1 MLDIE
6 NEDWSSASKGSAQY
20 TDADVIVPVSESA
33 KEKEERAK
41 LEEEE
46 RTRLAQEIL
55 RQEEVQATNWRNK
68 IVRVAFYSYRCVT
81 QTLAPVTDL
90 FCLK

>member
-33 KEKEERAK
+33 KEKEER
-41 LEEEE
+41 EN
-46 RTRLAQEIL
+46 L
-55 RQEEVQATNWRNK
+55 RQVLIGGPEGEQACK
-68 IVRVAFYSYRCVT
+68 S
-81 QTLAPVTDL
+81 TDPEDSNGYTTC
-90 FCLK
+90 FAS